1 MLDNLAFAVQYGLR
15 NFDLQN
21 LINFKIIL
29 LSIVIEA
36 FPFVLFSVLI
46 SAGMNHFLSENTIQ
60 KYIPKNTLL
69 SLLLAALLGILFP
82 VCDCGMVPI
91 VRRLL
96 LKGVPLRF
104 AITFMLAAPIINPVV
119 ATATWFAFNGNSL
132 MLLYRLAAAFAIACC
147 AGLTVDL
154 LFGGGALRQTSHESQ
169 ETACSCGCH
178 ASPVQPNASFTEK
191 IMNTFRDAGAE
202 FFDMGK
208 YLLLGAMLGAALQ
221 LLLPRQL
228 LLGLGQ
234 DPLYSVI
241 VMLLFAFSVS
251 VCSSADAFI
260 AASFSSSFTPG
271 SLIAFMVFGPMIDAK
286 NLLMLLHVF
295 KTRFVATLTVIVIL
309 LCGGLAYLLNAL

>member
-1 MLDNLAFAVQYGLR
+1 MLDNLVFAVQYGLR

-36 FPFVLFSVLI
+36 FPFVLLSVLV
-46 SAGMNHFLSENTIQ
+46 SAGMNHFLSESTLQ
-60 KYIPKNTLL
+60 KCIPKNTLL
-69 SLLLAALLGILFP
+69 GLLLAALLGILFP

-104 AITFMLAAPIINPVV
+104 AVTFMLAAPIINPVV
-119 ATATWFAFNGNSL
+119 TTATWFAFNGNSL
-132 MLLYRLAAAFAIACC
+132 MLLYRLTAAFAIACC

-154 LFGGGALRQTSHESQ
+154 LFGGNALRQASHESP
-169 ETACSCGCH
+169 EAACSCGCH
-178 ASPVQPNASFTEK
+178 ASPVPRQASFAEK
-191 IMNTFRDAGAE
+191 IMNTFRDAGVE

-221 LLLPRQL
+221 ILLPRQL

-241 VMLLFAFSVS
+241 AMLLLAFSVS

-295 KTRFVATLTVIVIL
+295 RTRFVATLTVLVIL
-309 LCGGLAYLLNAL
+309 LCGGIAYWLNVL